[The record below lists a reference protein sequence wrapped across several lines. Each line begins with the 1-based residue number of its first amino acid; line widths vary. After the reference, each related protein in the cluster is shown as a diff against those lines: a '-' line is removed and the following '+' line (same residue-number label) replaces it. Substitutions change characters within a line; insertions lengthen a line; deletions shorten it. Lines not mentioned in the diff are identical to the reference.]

1 MDKKEIEKK
10 IKDEAAENERRY
22 QEEAQKSG
30 VINCLYEYFK
40 NTPKKLKVVCDWD
53 EVIQPLEP
61 KVYYELSEREGA
73 YYDAP

>member
-10 IKDEAAENERRY
+10 IKG
-22 QEEAQKSG
+22 EEAEKEKSYQKEAEKRG

-53 EVIQPLEP
+53 EVIQPHEP
-61 KVYYELSEREGA
+61 YAL
-73 YYDAP
+73 